1 MLSLPTCGRLL
12 GCRAREV
19 LRTSTSAPLEA
30 SRSASSIER
39 AVIASCTSASASAWA
54 SADAAS
60 DCSWRGM
67 IASLRSATSAEMS
80 GTATCAASTASCTCP
95 AEPRRTLGC
104 KSRLGPSRLG
114 PSRLGPSRLGPSR
127 LGPSGLGPS
136 RLAAPLGYSPSVR
149 QRLYRKPMAVR
160 DAVAQQGWAQSRCRC
175 GRGEPSPA
183 SDVGGL
189 GPFLGRMWQGE
200 PSPGEDLAGVAP
212 FIPGADVGGMCELRK
227 AAGERPSY

>member
-67 IASLRSATSAEMS
+67 IASLRSATSADMS

-104 KSRLGPSRLG
+104 K
-114 PSRLGPSRLGPSR
+114 SRLGPSR